1 MMEAAGLNAPLNSSA
16 QAVES
21 ISGPAEVQA

>member
-1 MMEAAGLNAPLNSSA
+1 MMEAAGLKAPLNLSA
-16 QAVES
+16 QTEES